1 MTPPPGP
8 EERNFPGKPMRSTSQ
23 SSTWVS
29 SSVQAGL
36 VAHNIPW
43 TPRPA
48 DTNSPRIDGPETL
61 AGKKAKKLG
70 DCQ

>member
-8 EERNFPGKPMRSTSQ
+8 SERNRSGSPQASTSQ
-23 SSTWVS
+23 SMTRVS

-36 VAHNIPW
+36 VDHIIPW

-48 DTNSPRIDGPETL
+48 DTNSPRMDGGDES
-61 AGKKAKKLG
+61 AGKNP
-70 DCQ
+70 